1 MAVIVQIDNNT
12 TPRSQGETPMMIF
25 LGQIALSD
33 FRLQKLQT
41 ALHEHIPQLEIQ
53 APQYCYFV
61 TSSESLSAEELQRL
75 QDILQTHTVITP
87 ADNAR
92 KPEHTQNLT
101 VVPRLGTLSPWA
113 SKTLDILHTCD
124 LTKITRI
131 ERGIHYTLTWPR
143 TTENVAT
150 IKNIL
155 HDRMTESVLENLND
169 ADILF
174 QAIAPAPLTTIDVL
188 KNGAAALEHAN
199 KALGLALNSD
209 EIDYLITAF
218 QKLKRNP
225 TDVELMMFAQAN
237 SEHCR
242 HKIFNAGWTIDSEK
256 QERSLF
262 NMIRHTHEQHPAN
275 VLSAYKDNASVIN
288 GSEAARFFIDPATNQ
303 YAYQTEA
310 VHILMKVE
318 THNHPTAISPFSGA
332 ATGAGGEIRDEGA
345 TGRGAKPKAGL
356 TGFSVSNLKI
366 PAFTHAWEVDYGKP
380 SHTASALQIM
390 LDGPVG
396 AASFNNEFGR
406 PSICGYFRSY
416 EQKIHDDVRG
426 YHKPIM
432 IAGGL
437 GNIRPDHVIKN
448 TIAHAAKIIVLGGP
462 AMQIGLGGG
471 AASSLT
477 SGTSSNELDFASVQ
491 RSNPEMQRRCQEVI
505 DQCWALGE
513 KNPIVSIHD
522 VGAGGLSNAIPE
534 LLHDSDRGGKL
545 QLRAIPN
552 AEPGMS
558 PLAIWCNEAQER
570 YVLAIRVEELGVL
583 QTIAERERCPMAVV
597 GEATIE
603 TELKLADQ
611 EFKNDPID
619 LPMQVLFGKAPQLQ
633 FTVARKTESP
643 LPFSHDKIDINEAAM
658 RVLKLPTVADKS
670 FLITI
675 GDRSVGGLVARDQ
688 MVGPWQIPVADAA
701 VTASGYNDYCGEAMA
716 MGERTPLALI
726 NPAASGRMAIAEAIT
741 NIASCTISK
750 LSDIKLSANW
760 MAAARYQD
768 EAIGLFDTV
777 KAVAMDL
784 CPALELVIPVGK
796 DSLSMRTVW
805 EENNTAHSV
814 TAPLSLIISAFA
826 PVTDIRTTLTP
837 ELQPIADSSLLLLDL
852 GQQKNRLGG
861 SALAQ
866 VYQQLGNS
874 CPDLDDPALL
884 KNFFAA
890 IQELNQ
896 QGLILAYH
904 DRSDGGLFVTL
915 CEMAF
920 AGNCGISAN
929 LDTLSSDVIA
939 NLFSEELGAVIQIQN
954 SERERV
960 MHCLEKHNLSHL
972 CHEIGAIN
980 TEQKVIFSAQQ
991 KIIFSKTRVELQ
1003 SAWSETSYQL
1013 RVLRDNPASAKQE
1026 FEHIQKDQ
1034 RPKLHAR
1041 LSFPLPVVN
1050 IHKQAKPRVAIL
1062 REQGVNGQ
1070 LEMAAAFDRAGF
1082 QSVDV
1087 HMSDILN
1094 GSVTLNDFVGVAACG
1109 GFSYGDALG
1118 AGRGWAQSILLH
1130 ARARDQFAEFFA
1142 RPTTFTLGICNGCQM
1157 LAQLKEL
1164 IPGASAWPTFTRN
1177 TSEQFE
1183 ARVVM
1188 VEVQESPSLFF
1199 KNMQGS
1205 QIPIITSHG
1214 EGKATWET
1222 DVMREQANAQ
1232 NIISLR
1238 YIDREMKATEA
1249 YPCNP
1254 NGSPGGSTAL
1264 TSEDGRATIMMP
1276 HPERMFRASQFSWH
1290 PKEWQE
1296 NSPWLQLFLNARE
1309 WVR

>member
-1 MAVIVQIDNNT
+1 
-12 TPRSQGETPMMIF
+12 MMIF
-25 LGQIALSD
+25 LGQVALSD

-41 ALHEHIPQLEIQ
+41 ALREQIPLLEIK

-61 TSSESLSAEELQRL
+61 TTSESLNADEHQRL
-75 QDILQTHTVITP
+75 QDILQSQPMLTQP
-87 ADNAR
+87 NAADDVTNR
-92 KPEHTQNLT
+92 KSLT
-101 VVPRLGTLSPWA
+101 VVPRIGTLSPWA

-124 LTKITRI
+124 LVKIIRI
-131 ERGIHYTLTWPR
+131 ERGIHYFLTWPVDQ
-143 TTENVAT
+143 TVMADKITI
-150 IKNIL
+150 IKNHL
-155 HDRMTESVLENLND
+155 HDRMTESVLDHLND
-169 ADILF
+169 AEILF
-174 QAIAPAPLTTIDVL
+174 QAIAPAPLTSIDVL
-188 KNGAAALEHAN
+188 TKGAAALAKAN
-199 KALGLALNSD
+199 TQLGLALNND
-209 EIDYLITAF
+209 EIDYLVDAF
-218 QKLKRNP
+218 QTLKRNP
-225 TDVELMMFAQAN
+225 NDIELMMFAQAN

-242 HKIFNAGWTIDSEK
+242 HKIFNASWTIDGEK
-256 QERSLF
+256 QPRSLF
-262 NMIRHTHEQHPAN
+262 NMIRYTHEQHPEN
-275 VLSAYKDNASVIN
+275 VLSAYKDNASVMN
-288 GSEAARFFIDPATNQ
+288 GSEAERFFITPETRQ
-303 YAYQTEA
+303 YGYHTEA
-310 VHILMKVE
+310 IHILMKVE
-318 THNHPTAISPFSGA
+318 THNHPTAIAPFSGA

-366 PAFTHAWEVDYGKP
+366 PGFTHTWEVDYGKP
-380 SHTASALQIM
+380 AHTASALQIM
-390 LDGPVG
+390 LEGPVG

-406 PSICGYFRSY
+406 PSICGYFRSF
-416 EQKIHDDVRG
+416 EQEVHSEVRG

-437 GNIRPDHVIKN
+437 GNIRANHVIKN
-448 TIAHAAKIIVLGGP
+448 TIAPEAKIIVLGGP
-462 AMQIGLGGG
+462 AMLIGLGGG
-471 AASSLT
+471 AASSVT

-513 KNPIVSIHD
+513 KNPIVSVHD

-534 LLHDSDRGGKL
+534 LLHDSERGGKL

-552 AEPGMS
+552 AEPSMS

-570 YVLAIRVEELGVL
+570 YVLAVRADDLTIV
-583 QTIAERERCPMAVV
+583 QTIAERERCPLAVV
-597 GEATIE
+597 GEATLK
-603 TELKLADQ
+603 TELTLTDEA
-611 EFKNDPID
+611 FKNNPID

-633 FTVARKTESP
+633 FDITRQTHKSQAFAHEN
-643 LPFSHDKIDINEAAM
+643 IDLNEAAM

-701 VTASGYNDYCGEAMA
+701 VTAASFTDYCGEAMA

-726 NPAASGRMAIAEAIT
+726 DPAASGRMAIAEAIT
-741 NIASCTISK
+741 NIASCRIAQ
-750 LSDIKLSANW
+750 LADIKLSANW
-760 MAAARYQD
+760 MAAAHYQN
-768 EAIGLFDTV
+768 EAIALFDTV

-805 EENNTAHSV
+805 QDNNISHSV
-814 TAPLSLIISAFA
+814 TAPLSLVISAFA

-837 ELQPIADSSLLLLDL
+837 ELKPIADSTLLLIDL

-861 SALAQ
+861 SAFAQ
-866 VYQQLGNS
+866 VYQQLGES

-890 IQELNQ
+890 IQDLNQ
-896 QGLILAYH
+896 QKCILAYH

-920 AGNCGISAN
+920 AGHCGISAT
-929 LDTLSSDVIA
+929 LDALHTQDALA
-939 NLFSEELGAVIQIQN
+939 NLFNEELGAVIQIKN
-954 SERERV
+954 SDREQV
-960 MHCLEKHNLSHL
+960 MRCLQQHHLADL
-972 CHEIGAIN
+972 CHEMGTVNA
-980 TEQKVIFSAQQ
+980 EQNVTISTNQ
-991 KIIFSKTRVELQ
+991 KIIFNKKRAELQ
-1003 SAWSETSYQL
+1003 SIWSETSYRL
-1013 RVLRDNPASAKQE
+1013 RALRDNPVSAIEE
-1026 FEHIQKDQ
+1026 FDHIQKDQ
-1034 RPKLHAR
+1034 HLELHAH
-1041 LSFPLPVVN
+1041 LTFPLPTINVN
-1050 IHKQAKPRVAIL
+1050 KKAKPRVAIL

-1082 QSVDV
+1082 SSIDV

-1094 GSVTLNDFVGVAACG
+1094 GSVTLDDFVGLAACG

-1130 ARARDQFAEFFA
+1130 ARTRDQFAEFFA

-1164 IPGASAWPTFTRN
+1164 IPGTTAWPTFTRN
-1177 TSEQFE
+1177 RSEQFE

-1199 KNMQGS
+1199 NNMDGS
-1205 QIPIITSHG
+1205 RLPIITSHG
-1214 EGKATWET
+1214 EGRAEWATDTLHQQAET
-1222 DVMREQANAQ
+1222 QKIM
-1232 NIISLR
+1232 SLR
-1238 YIDREMKATEA
+1238 YIDRMGKPTEA
-1249 YPCNP
+1249 YPFNP
-1254 NGSPGGSTAL
+1254 NGSPNGSTAL

-1276 HPERMFRASQFSWH
+1276 HPERMFRTTQFSWH
-1290 PKEWQE
+1290 PAEWDE

-1309 WVR
+1309 WVG